1 MTEHGARPSIPS
13 ETQPLQTNKQV
24 SELVKECLAR
34 IKEYKVGQHLPL
46 KEVQCITKV
55 TKILLGMH
63 ITPSLTKSKINTSL
77 LTYITIIDATDAA
90 IQ

>member
-1 MTEHGARPSIPS
+1 MKEH
-13 ETQPLQTNKQV
+13 
-24 SELVKECLAR
+24 LAR
-34 IKEYKVGQHLPL
+34 IKKYKVGQHLPL

-77 LTYITIIDATDAA
+77 TYITIIDATDAA